1 MTDFEVFIQKNNILK
16 KDIAS
21 YLGVSAA
28 FITQLCQG
36 IRNLPADKLAL
47 IKHNDRGW
55 DTTALTTHHGDVNIG
70 SWNNGDAKVSLTTN
84 ATSDEALKLA
94 LLEQE
99 NSLLKERLKDKDAEI
114 AFLKSLLSK

>member
-1 MTDFEVFIQKNNILK
+1 MIDLKAFRKANNLKQDDIAAFLGTSRVFITLLENGRSK
-16 KDIAS
+16 
-21 YLGVSAA
+21 
-28 FITQLCQG
+28 
-36 IRNLPADKLAL
+36 LPTDKLHKL
-47 IKHNDRGW
+47 LNNDRGW
-55 DTTALTTHHGDVNIG
+55 DTSALTTHHGDVNIG